1 MLWASPDFGPH
12 DTELAPFLSNPALH
26 SNWQVSPWFVF
37 IVLQSAEPAF
47 IDFAFDTLKV
57 AHVISERKKK
67 SSLIHLLL
75 SFSCA

>member
-26 SNWQVSPWFVF
+26 SNWQVSPWFDF
-37 IVLQSAEPAF
+37 MVLQSAEPAF

-57 AHVISERKKK
+57 AHVI
-67 SSLIHLLL
+67 
-75 SFSCA
+75 F